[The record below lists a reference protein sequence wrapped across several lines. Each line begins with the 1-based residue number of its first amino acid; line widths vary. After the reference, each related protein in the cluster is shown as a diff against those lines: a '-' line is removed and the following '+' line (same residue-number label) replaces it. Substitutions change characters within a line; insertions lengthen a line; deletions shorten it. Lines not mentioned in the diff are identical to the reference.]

1 MGEAILWEKPSEGVA
16 VLRINRP
23 GARNALTWEAM
34 EAFAQAVEHAHTDP
48 HLRALVLTGSDGTFC
63 AGGDLYELHNYPTYA
78 DGERLATIMGEALDR
93 LEDLPAITVA
103 AIEGHA
109 LGGGA
114 EIALACDLRVMAEGT
129 QFGLMHVRL
138 GICPAWGG
146 GQRLLRMVGYST
158 ALEWLAL
165 GRVLTAEEAAAHG
178 LASRVVPRG
187 QALQAALDL
196 AGQIAAQDPGA
207 VRGVK
212 RLLRAGLTLPPEEA
226 AAVERSVFPQLWAAP
241 AHLQASERFVN
252 RRRAVPG

>member
-1 MGEAILWEKPSEGVA
+1 MGEAILWERASEGVA

-23 GARNALTWEAM
+23 EARNALTWEAM
-34 EAFAQAVEHAHTDP
+34 EAFAQAVDRAHTEPD
-48 HLRALVLTGSDGTFC
+48 LRALVLTGSDGTFC
-63 AGGDLYELHNYPTYA
+63 AGGDLYELHEYPTYA
-78 DGERLATIMGEALDR
+78 DGLRLATLMGEALDM
-93 LEDLPAITVA
+93 LESLPAITIA
-103 AIEGHA
+103 ALEGHA

-114 EIALACDLRVMAEGT
+114 EIALACDLRVMAQGT

-146 GQRLLRMVGYST
+146 GQRLLRIVGYST
-158 ALEWLAL
+158 ALEWLVL

-178 LASRVVPRG
+178 LASRVVPQG

-196 AGQIAAQDPGA
+196 AAQATAQDPDA
-207 VRGVK
+207 VRAIK
-212 RLLRAGLTLPPEEA
+212 RLLRAGLTQPPEEA
-226 AAVERSVFPQLWAAP
+226 AAVERSLFPQLWAAP